1 MAKTKLSALSL
12 KALEMLKDKSMTAS
26 DLKDLGL
33 NELNSA
39 HLTALTNRGLI
50 SADKVEVEVATVVKR
65 KVNKYTVTD
74 KGMNFTDS
82 E

>member
-1 MAKTKLSALSL
+1 MAKTKLSTVSIQ
-12 KALEMLKDKSMTAS
+12 ALEVLKNQSLTAS
-26 DLKDLGL
+26 ELKDLGL

-39 HLTALTNRGLI
+39 HLTALANRGLI
-50 SADKVEVEVATVVKR
+50 VADKVEVEVQTVVKR

-74 KGMNFTDS
+74 KGMSFTES

>member
-1 MAKTKLSALSL
+1 MAKTKLSAVSL
-12 KALEMLKDKSMTAS
+12 QALEVLKGKSLTAS

-39 HLTALTNRGLI
+39 HLTALANRGLI
-50 SADKVEVEVATVVKR
+50 TADKVEVEVQTVVKR

-74 KGMNFTDS
+74 KGMSFTES

>member
-12 KALEMLKDKSMTAS
+12 QALEMLKGKSMTAS
-26 DLKDLGL
+26 ELKDLGL
-33 NELNSA
+33 NDINSA
-39 HLTALTNRGLI
+39 HLTALANRGLI
-50 SADKVEVEVATVVKR
+50 SADKVEVEVQTIVKR

-74 KGMNFTDS
+74 KGVNFTES

>member
-12 KALEMLKDKSMTAS
+12 QALEMLKGKSMTAS
-26 DLKDLGL
+26 ELKDLGL
-33 NELNSA
+33 NDVNSA
-39 HLTALTNRGLI
+39 HLTALANRGLI
-50 SADKVEVEVATVVKR
+50 SADKVEVEVQTIVKR

-74 KGMNFTDS
+74 KGVNFTES

>member
-12 KALEMLKDKSMTAS
+12 EALRLLKDASMTAS

-33 NELNSA
+33 NDINSA

-50 SADKVEVEVATVVKR
+50 SADKVEVEVPTVVKR
-65 KVNKYTVTD
+65 KVNRYTITD
-74 KGMNFTDS
+74 KGMNFTES